1 MVLARLKIL
10 ILKVRITVF
19 LITIALMRMKHGC
32 IGIAFIQQNMAF
44 LVMEERLQTGLQQTI
59 LNDS

>member
-19 LITIALMRMKHGC
+19 LVTIALMRMKHGC
-32 IGIAFIQQNMAF
+32 MGIGFIQQNM
-44 LVMEERLQTGLQQTI
+44 VMEERLQTGPQQTI